1 VLVPKLNS
9 IAIVLEDQRDTK
21 KYATTNFNFKL
32 PLKLLLKSCVKEH
45 GFILFFLTVSDMFQS
60 LYPESLKKVR
70 TIKLI
75 LSTLSDKL
83 EEGNEMKQRF

>member
-1 VLVPKLNS
+1 MLVPKLNN
-9 IAIVLEDQRDTK
+9 IAIVLDDQRDTK

-45 GFILFFLTVSDMFQS
+45 GFLLFFHTVSDMFQS
-60 LYPESLKKVR
+60 LSPESLKKVR

-75 LSTLSDKL
+75 MSTLSGKIQ
-83 EEGNEMKQRF
+83 EGNEMKQRF